1 MIENKT
7 TALVPVYSE
16 GSIELMKQA
25 SLYFDEIVPAFY
37 TRRILARR
45 KRFPIDESEN
55 SRLIAELEWL
65 AEKGIL
71 DVPAENPFHDGESL
85 NDMDPSKALWIARS
99 SKGMSALQAP
109 STSLGVE
116 ESLYLVRDISRSM
129 TNSYW
134 VEELKKLGLP
144 ENFPSLPDVGKSN
157 ITAFI
162 PENRGL
168 QTTLS
173 HSDSQEVMEVI
184 IPNLPQPDES
194 TPWEA
199 IFDWRN
205 DDEAKMKLRRL
216 RHWVDKASQRKELN
230 QVHLQNEILC
240 LIDDYRNHMKVHG
253 FNTKSGVLRAI
264 VTTTA
269 DIFEDFIKLKWGK
282 LCDLPFQ
289 LTGHRIKQI
298 EADMK
303 APGRELAYIVS
314 AQERFVKK

>member
-1 MIENKT
+1 MINNKT

-16 GSIELMKQA
+16 VSIEVMKQA

-37 TRRILARR
+37 TKRILARR
-45 KRFPIDESEN
+45 KRFPFEEAEN

-65 AEKGIL
+65 AEIGIL
-71 DVPAENPFHDGESL
+71 DVPSEDPFHDGESL
-85 NDMDPSKALWIARS
+85 SDMDPSKALWIARS
-99 SKGMSALQAP
+99 SAGMSASQAP

-116 ESLYLVRDISRSM
+116 ESLYLLRGISQSM
-129 TNSYW
+129 TKPFW
-134 VEELKKLGLP
+134 VKEFVKLGLP
-144 ENFPSLPDVGKSN
+144 EDSTSLYERAKNNV
-157 ITAFI
+157 TAFI
-162 PENRGL
+162 TERRGM
-168 QTTLS
+168 QITPSLS
-173 HSDSQEVMEVI
+173 GSQEVMEVI
-184 IPNLPQPDES
+184 LHNLPQPDES

-199 IFDWRN
+199 ILDWRN
-205 DDEAKMKLRRL
+205 DDEAKLKLRRL
-216 RHWVDKASQRKELN
+216 RHWIDKVSQRKELDFG
-230 QVHLQNEILC
+230 HLQNEILS

-253 FNTKSGVLRAI
+253 FNTRSGVLRAI

-269 DIFEDFIKLKWGK
+269 EIFEDFVKLKWGK

-314 AQERFVKK
+314 AQEVFVKK